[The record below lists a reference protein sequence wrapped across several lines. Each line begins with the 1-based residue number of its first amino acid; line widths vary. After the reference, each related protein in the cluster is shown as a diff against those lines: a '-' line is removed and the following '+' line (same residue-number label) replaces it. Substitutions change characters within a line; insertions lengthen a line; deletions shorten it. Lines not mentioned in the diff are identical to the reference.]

1 MQVKRSAQRVPC
13 ARLPSALLLAALLLP
28 RFSACVAIAVDTA
41 DGGSNKLQFEQPA
54 QPLQDHTQTHFLPN
68 RTGIVQLF
76 EWKFADIATECAQF
90 LGPQGYAGVQV
101 SPVAEH
107 LVVRSESMQQP
118 WWARYQPLSFQI
130 VSRSGGEAEFQ
141 LMTQACNAAGVRVY
155 VDVVLNHMAGAYN
168 QATASGQQLLV
179 GYAGSTAN
187 ASSYEFT
194 ALPFTSRH
202 FHKPCTLTNYMDA
215 HVVRNCELNGWP
227 DLNHYRLD
235 VRANLTEFLN
245 RLVDLGVAGFRV
257 DSAKYIWPID
267 IKLLFQGVKNLNSD
281 DFDFPENARPFV
293 YQDVVDLGVDSVSK
307 TEYSSYGMVTDY
319 LYAAILANIINGRAP
334 LSTLINWGPA
344 MGFLPHQQALV
355 FVDSHDGQRD
365 RNLLGANQLISYKQP
380 RKYIIAT
387 AFMLAHPYGRVK
399 RIMSS
404 YYFAAQ
410 HPEQGPPFEEGK
422 EPEADAEADAGEAA
436 EDSEA
441 AEGGE
446 VAEGS
451 EAAEGDE
458 AAEENIEPAEGDE
471 QAVEV
476 DDNAAEGENEAA
488 EVESEAAEVENDA
501 EEVDTVGAE
510 GDKDAANIVASSSHI
525 RSPTFDGAS
534 GRCEYASGWVCEHRW
549 PPIVQMIR
557 LVNTLSEMEDG
568 VMNFQTA
575 GPNHIAFCRGNK
587 AFFVFNSDLQLAYDA
602 DVATCLPS
610 GTYCDVISGG
620 RAEHGASRADCA
632 GKRVI
637 VGAEG
642 KAHIMVPAVLGIDE
656 EGAAVGSDY
665 DETDVEANDAYGIAA
680 GADGEFGVL
689 AIYEGSRLDNEA
701 QTDGGQTTLGGDGG
715 ETVTEAVADDEED
728 SVDAENVTE
737 TVDVTEEVVS
747 AEEQEDAVV
756 ERKNAKLEEVA
767 TNASVENENAEAEA
781 TAVDTAAADEEVE
794 EQVIEEGEDE
804 QPALDEEE
812 PAVDGDQEK
821 MDEAEGQVNEDGE
834 DEQPAVD
841 EEEPAVDGDQE
852 KMDEAAPEKTEEIEI
867 AVDDEPTAT
876 DAINNPPFSEDA
888 NNDDDTTSEVDTAAT
903 EANEDQFARNVTG
916 LRVGLVNIEKAVKE
930 LENKAGEDNGS
941 GITTAVK
948 DVADS
953 IAEKTKEVVAKAGFN
968 NRAARSTESEQ
979 FCSLLILISNIL
991 INL

>member
-1 MQVKRSAQRVPC
+1 MQVKRSAQRVQS
-13 ARLPSALLLAALLLP
+13 ARLRNTLLLAAFLLP

-41 DGGSNKLQFEQPA
+41 DGGSSKLQFEQPA

-107 LVVRSESMQQP
+107 LVVRTKSMQQP
-118 WWARYQPLSFQI
+118 WWERYQPLSFQI

-141 LMTQACNAAGVRVY
+141 QMTQACNAAGVRVY

-168 QATASGQQLLV
+168 HATASGQQLLE

-267 IKLLFQGVKNLNSD
+267 IKLLFQGVKNLNSEA
-281 DFDFPENARPFV
+281 FDFPETARPFV

-319 LYAAILANIINGRAP
+319 LYAAVLANIINGRAP

-410 HPEQGPPFEEGK
+410 IPEQGPPFEEGK
-422 EPEADAEADAGEAA
+422 EPGADAEADASVITDDGEAA
-436 EDSEA
+436 EGS
-441 AEGGE
+441 E

-451 EAAEGDE
+451 EAAE
-458 AAEENIEPAEGDE
+458 ENVEPAEGDE

-476 DDNAAEGENEAA
+476 DENAAEGENKAA

-501 EEVDTVGAE
+501 EDVDTVVVE
-510 GDKDAANIVASSSHI
+510 GDDDAANFVASSSHI
-525 RSPTFDGAS
+525 RSPTFDAAS

-549 PPIVQMIR
+549 PPIVQMIQ

-568 VMNFQTA
+568 VMNFQTG

-602 DVATCLPS
+602 DVETCLPS

-620 RAEHGASRADCA
+620 RAENGASRVDCA
-632 GKRVI
+632 GKRVT
-637 VGAEG
+637 VGADG

-689 AIYEGSRLDNEA
+689 AIYEGSRLDNEP
-701 QTDGGQTTLGGDGG
+701 QTDDGQASLGGD
-715 ETVTEAVADDEED
+715 EDKTVTEVVADDEED
-728 SVDAENVTE
+728 SVNAESVTE
-737 TVDVTEEVVS
+737 TVDVTKEVVS
-747 AEEQEDAVV
+747 AEELEDAVV
-756 ERKNAKLEEVA
+756 EKKNAKLEEVA
-767 TNASVENENAEAEA
+767 TNASVENENAEAEIP
-781 TAVDTAAADEEVE
+781 AVDTAAADEVAE
-794 EQVIEEGEDE
+794 EQVSEEGEDE
-804 QPALDEEE
+804 QPALPPVNEEE

-821 MDEAEGQVNEDGE
+821 MDEAVTD
-834 DEQPAVD
+834 P
-841 EEEPAVDGDQE
+841 
-852 KMDEAAPEKTEEIEI
+852 TEEI
-867 AVDDEPTAT
+867 VDADDPAAT
-876 DAINNPPFSEDA
+876 DAINSENAVSSTENISDELVVDPQFDEGA
-888 NNDDDTTSEVDTAAT
+888 SNDDDTVTEVDTTAT
-903 EANEDQFARNVTG
+903 EASGDQFARNVTG
-916 LRVGLVNIEKAVKE
+916 MRVGLVNIEKVVKE
-930 LENKAGEDNGS
+930 LENNAGDDNGS

-948 DVADS
+948 DMADGV
-953 IAEKTKEVVAKAGFN
+953 AEKTKEVIAKAGFN
-968 NRAARSTESEQ
+968 NTGARSAQSIQ

-991 INL
+991 IHL

>member
-1 MQVKRSAQRVPC
+1 MQVKRSAQRVQS
-13 ARLPSALLLAALLLP
+13 ARLRNTLLLAAFLLP

-41 DGGSNKLQFEQPA
+41 DGGSSKLQFEQPA

-107 LVVRSESMQQP
+107 LVVRTKSMQQP
-118 WWARYQPLSFQI
+118 WWERYQPLSFQI
-130 VSRSGGEAEFQ
+130 VSRSGGEVEFQ
-141 LMTQACNAAGVRVY
+141 QMTQACNAAGVRVY

-168 QATASGQQLLV
+168 HATASGQQLLE

-267 IKLLFQGVKNLNSD
+267 IKLLFQGVKNLNSEA
-281 DFDFPENARPFV
+281 FDFPETARPFV

-319 LYAAILANIINGRAP
+319 LYAAVLANIINGRAP

-410 HPEQGPPFEEGK
+410 IPEQGPPFEEGK
-422 EPEADAEADAGEAA
+422 EPEADAKADASVTTDDG
-436 EDSEA
+436 
-441 AEGGE
+441 
-446 VAEGS
+446 
-451 EAAEGDE
+451 E
-458 AAEENIEPAEGDE
+458 AAEENVEPAKGDE

-476 DDNAAEGENEAA
+476 DENAAEGENKAAEVEREAA

-501 EEVDTVGAE
+501 EEVDTVVAE
-510 GDKDAANIVASSSHI
+510 GVDDAANVVAISSHI
-525 RSPTFDGAS
+525 RSPTFDAAS

-549 PPIVQMIR
+549 PPIVQMIQ

-568 VMNFQTA
+568 VMNFQTG

-587 AFFVFNSDLQLAYDA
+587 AFFAFNSDLQMAYDA
-602 DVATCLPS
+602 DVETCLPS

-620 RAEHGASRADCA
+620 RVENGVSRVDCA
-632 GKRVI
+632 GKRVT

-642 KAHIMVPAVLGIDE
+642 RAHIMVPAVLGIDE

-665 DETDVEANDAYGIAA
+665 DETDVDANDAYGIAA

-689 AIYEGSRLDNEA
+689 AIYEGSRLDNEP
-701 QTDGGQTTLGGDGG
+701 QTDDGQASLGGD
-715 ETVTEAVADDEED
+715 EDKTVTEVVADDEED
-728 SVDAENVTE
+728 SVNAESVTE
-737 TVDVTEEVVS
+737 TVDVTKEVVS
-747 AEEQEDAVV
+747 AEELEDAVV
-756 ERKNAKLEEVA
+756 EKKNAKLEEVA
-767 TNASVENENAEAEA
+767 TNASVENDNAEVEIP
-781 TAVDTAAADEEVE
+781 AVDTAAADEVAE
-794 EQVIEEGEDE
+794 EQE
-804 QPALDEEE
+804 Q
-812 PAVDGDQEK
+812 VS
-821 MDEAEGQVNEDGE
+821 EDGE
-834 DEQPAVD
+834 DKQPAVD
-841 EEEPAVDGDQE
+841 EEEPAVGVDQE
-852 KMDEAAPEKTEEIEI
+852 KMDEAATEPTEEIVV
-867 AVDDEPTAT
+867 ADDPAAT
-876 DAINNPPFSEDA
+876 DAINSENAVSSTENTSDELVVDPQFDEGA
-888 NNDDDTTSEVDTAAT
+888 SNDDDTVTEVDTAAT
-903 EANEDQFARNVTG
+903 EASGDQFARNVTG
-916 LRVGLVNIEKAVKE
+916 MRVGLVNIEKVVKE
-930 LENKAGEDNGS
+930 LENNAGDDNGS

-948 DVADS
+948 DMADGV
-953 IAEKTKEVVAKAGFN
+953 AEKTKEVIAKAGFN
-968 NRAARSTESEQ
+968 NMGARSTQSKQ

-991 INL
+991 IHL